1 MSDMADRII
10 NMRYLRLFRVLIK
23 FGFIQATAYPPAF
36 LRLFQEK
43 CCASDLLWYFSNH
56 LFAYRNFGR
65 MELFGNFS
73 ISGFVFQY

>member
-36 LRLFQEK
+36 
-43 CCASDLLWYFSNH
+43 CGYFRKSAAH
-56 LFAYRNFGR
+56 RTYL
-65 MELFGNFS
+65 
-73 ISGFVFQY
+73 VFFKPFICIPQFWPDGIIRKF